1 MENNNPEN
9 SKNSNNPHE
18 SSEAA
23 NSGDSASNAN
33 KASSISNSGEASM
46 SIRIKNMSPNSSPNS
61 KSNLNSYT
69 RTYDAHTTDD
79 SDSNELNAEHS
90 SGAKQ
95 KRNNLKHKNSRN
107 NNYYHHHHHHHNIN
121 FENSSSK
128 FNLNSSHFQS
138 HQSQYSNFYNFKNSK
153 THAQSF
159 QPHKQLVQQSTG
171 PKVNSSA
178 SQNGFIDSNSN
189 SSDASSLIKPCL
201 VHKSSLT
208 SDEEISSS
216 SNNNNGTKPS
226 QSLDK
231 SENKLNDE
239 SLNAAKQGILK
250 QNSAKN
256 ALFGESE
263 RGESVLV
270 EKSGVGGGG
279 GGNNSNITLLVDDT
293 RFIVDPEIFKQH
305 SNTMLGRMFNSA
317 LENKPNERGEYVV
330 AYGISSSIF
339 KAVLDFY
346 KHGIIKCPPNVSV
359 QELKEACDYLLIPF
373 DGTTVRCH
381 DLRGLLNE

>member
-9 SKNSNNPHE
+9 NKTPNSTHENSEANSN
-18 SSEAA
+18 
-23 NSGDSASNAN
+23 SASNNTN
-33 KASSISNSGEASM
+33 KTSSINPTEASI
-46 SIRIKNMSPNSSPNS
+46 SIHIKNISPNSSPNS
-61 KSNLNSYT
+61 KNNFNSYT

-79 SDSNELNAEHS
+79 SDTNELNLEQ

-95 KRNNLKHKNSRN
+95 KRNNLKHKSSRS
-107 NNYYHHHHHHHNIN
+107 NNYYHHHHHSLNSTN
-121 FENSSSK
+121 FETK
-128 FNLNSSHFQS
+128 FTQNNNHFHS

-153 THAQSF
+153 NHGQSF
-159 QPHKQLVQQSTG
+159 QPHRQLVQQNTSQ
-171 PKVNSSA
+171 KANSLA
-178 SQNGFIDSNSN
+178 SQSIYNATTGAASNIN
-189 SSDASSLIKPCL
+189 SDTSSLIKPCL
-201 VHKSSLT
+201 VHKNSLT
-208 SDEEISSS
+208 SDEEIS
-216 SNNNNGTKPS
+216 NNAQALNAIKQAENY
-226 QSLDK
+226 DK
-231 SENKLNDE
+231 NENKLSDDG
-239 SLNAAKQGILK
+239 LNQAKQGILK
-250 QNSAKN
+250 QNNCKN
-256 ALFGESE
+256 ILFNENDKND
-263 RGESVLV
+263 SVLI
-270 EKSGVGGGG
+270 EKNSN
-279 GGNNSNITLLVDDT
+279 NNSNITLTLLVDDT

-305 SNTMLGRMFNSA
+305 SNTMLGRMFNSP